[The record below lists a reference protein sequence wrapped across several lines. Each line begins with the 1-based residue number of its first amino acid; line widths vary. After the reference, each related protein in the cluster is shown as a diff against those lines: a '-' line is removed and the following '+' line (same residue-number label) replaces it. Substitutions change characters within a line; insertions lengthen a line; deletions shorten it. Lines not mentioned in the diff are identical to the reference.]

1 MKFRPLY
8 LLLAAVAAV
17 PAAVLLFGGSPKPT
31 TGPEEIQYG
40 HEACARCHMHF
51 ATPGF
56 AGERRG
62 RDGRLVKY
70 DDLACLLQAI
80 ASAHEE
86 TTEAWVED
94 HDRGG
99 WVPLASAV
107 FVRGGMIHTP
117 MGSGL
122 VAFKNRGA
130 ADRLALA
137 AIASITPL
145 EELLRDRSLLEPGA
159 AHAQT
164 AAAHAQT
171 AAAHAQT
178 AAAHAEEARQ

>member
-8 LLLAAVAAV
+8 LVLAAFAAL
-17 PAAVLLFGGSPKPT
+17 PAAVLLFGGST
-31 TGPEEIQYG
+31 RLTAGPEEIQYG
-40 HEACARCHMHF
+40 REACARCHMHF

-62 RDGRLVKY
+62 RDGRLVKF

-94 HDRGG
+94 HDGGG
-99 WVPLASAV
+99 WVPLASAI

-122 VAFKNRGA
+122 VAFKDRA
-130 ADRLALA
+130 AAERLALA
-137 AIASITPL
+137 AIARITPL
-145 EELLRDRSLLEPGA
+145 EDLLRDRSLLEPGA
-159 AHAQT
+159 LHT
-164 AAAHAQT
+164 
-171 AAAHAQT
+171 
-178 AAAHAEEARQ
+178 EEARP

>member
-1 MKFRPLY
+1 MKLRPLH
-8 LLLAAVAAV
+8 LVLAAVAAV
-17 PAAVLLFGGSPKPT
+17 PAAVLLFGGST
-31 TGPEEIQYG
+31 TITVGPEEIRYG
-40 HEACARCHMHF
+40 VEACARCHMHF
-51 ATPGF
+51 ATRGF

-62 RDGRLVKY
+62 RDGRLTKF

-94 HDRGG
+94 HDGGG

-107 FVRGGMIHTP
+107 FVRGGVIHTP

-122 VAFKNRGA
+122 VAFKDRA
-130 ADRLALA
+130 AAERLARAALA
-137 AIASITPL
+137 RITPL

-159 AHAQT
+159 LHT
-164 AAAHAQT
+164 
-171 AAAHAQT
+171 
-178 AAAHAEEARQ
+178 EEARQ